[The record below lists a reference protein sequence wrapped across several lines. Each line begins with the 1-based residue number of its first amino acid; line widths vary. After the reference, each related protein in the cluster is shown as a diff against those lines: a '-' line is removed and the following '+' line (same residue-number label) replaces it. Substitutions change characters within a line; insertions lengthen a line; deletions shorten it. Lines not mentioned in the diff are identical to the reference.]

1 MCVNICSG
9 NLFLKVEL
17 KVGSEKTVQNCWCN
31 SPTQTGMD
39 FPNEEQKQENWWAGS
54 PCNSWFFFQTPPTLE
69 EMGHCN
75 SVYLSE
81 VGDTQVVVFK
91 HGMYVL

>member
-1 MCVNICSG
+1 M
-9 NLFLKVEL
+9 
-17 KVGSEKTVQNCWCN
+17 GSEKTVQDCWCH
-31 SPTQTGMD
+31 SPTQTGME
-39 FPNEEQKQENWWAGS
+39 FSNEEQTGEHCWVRSS
-54 PCNSWFFFQTPPTLE
+54 PDLCFAFQTPPTLE

-91 HGMYVL
+91 HGMYVVQKF